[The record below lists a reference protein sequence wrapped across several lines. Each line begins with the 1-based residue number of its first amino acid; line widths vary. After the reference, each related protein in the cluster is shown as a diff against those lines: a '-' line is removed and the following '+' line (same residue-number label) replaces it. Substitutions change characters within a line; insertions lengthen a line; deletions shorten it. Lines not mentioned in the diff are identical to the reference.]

1 MFSLGNFSIGT
12 LVGLLIG
19 ALLGH
24 ALAIRRGKFQKK
36 HEAAIAFK
44 QEIIPSLNELANGG
58 SQFNIIQNSFNKH
71 HEAAL
76 KYSAY
81 LEGDDRELILN
92 DLKIYSEWRRELYGK
107 DREEILYDTICPL
120 YLKAKATDPVTLLN
134 KLLSHACT

>member
-44 QEIIPSLNELANGG
+44 QEVIPALNALANGG
-58 SQFNIIQNSFNKH
+58 SQFNIIQNSFNMH

-76 KYSAY
+76 QYSAY
-81 LEGDDRELILN
+81 LEWSDRELFFN
-92 DLKIYSEWRRELYGK
+92 DLKIYTEWRKELYGK
-107 DREEILYDTICPL
+107 DRVENLYDTNCSL
-120 YLKAKATDPVTLLN
+120 YLRAKATDPVTLIN